1 MKSAEIRKAFL
12 DYFSTKSHA
21 VVSSSSLVP
30 ENDPSLLFTN
40 AGMVQFKD
48 VFLGKDERAYAR
60 AVSSQRC
67 VRAGGK
73 HNDLENVGYTAR
85 HHTFFEMLGNFSF
98 GDYFKRDAIRFAWEF
113 LTDVLG
119 LPKDRLWVT
128 VHVSDQ
134 EAMDIWLNEI
144 GINPGRISRL
154 DEDNF
159 WQMGETG
166 PCGPC
171 TEVFWD
177 HGEQVPGG
185 PPGSRDDDLDR
196 YIEIWNIVFMQ
207 FERDANGEM
216 KELPEPSID
225 TGMGLERISAVMQG
239 VHSNYD
245 IDLFK
250 HLINSIAEIV
260 KCTNIADNSL
270 KVIADHIRSCA
281 FLALDGVIPSNEGR
295 GYVLRRIIRRALR
308 HGHKLGANPL
318 FFHQLIPSLVEVM
331 GDAYPELETH
341 QNRLSS
347 IIRSEEEQFARTL
360 DNGMQVLEN
369 AIDAMTGKILQGN
382 VIFQLYDTYGFPTDL
397 TNDIARERSFELDM
411 EGYEKCMAK
420 QRQLAREA
428 SRFGG
433 RSASTKTIDGFTKFI
448 GHKDTESEATI
459 CAILKND
466 EFIERCQADDEVTIV
481 LDRTP
486 FYAESG
492 GQIGD
497 SGSIQLN
504 GNEFQVTDCRKADD
518 HHLHFGKVVMGELR
532 LGDSVKSSVDKQKR
546 LAVSN
551 NHSTTHL
558 LHAAL
563 RTILGAHVN
572 QRGSLVG
579 RDRLRFD
586 FSHNSQVSM
595 EQIRDIEQ
603 IINEHVVANTQ
614 VETSV
619 MSLTEAKECGAMA
632 LFGEKYS
639 DEVRVVR
646 IGGEFSVELCG
657 GTHVSRTGQI
667 GPVRI
672 CSESGV
678 ASGVRRIEAITGFDA
693 FAHSDKSE
701 EILEEVSGV
710 LKTSREKIL
719 DKLNALVAENKQ
731 LQKDMDTLKVNLA
744 KSSGSGL
751 LSSVENIN
759 GVAVLSKIVQGAD
772 AKSLRLLADQ
782 VRAQLVQGVFMLA
795 GINGDRASL
804 VAGVTRDLTN
814 KIKAEELMRF
824 FVEQVDGKGG
834 GRADMA
840 QGSATNIAAL
850 PKAIASVTTWVAGK
864 VG

>member
-12 DYFSTKSHA
+12 DYFSSKSHA
-21 VVSSSSLVP
+21 VIDSSSLVP
-30 ENDPSLLFTN
+30 ANDPSLLFTN

-48 VFLGKDERAYAR
+48 VFLGKDKRAYLR

-98 GDYFKRDAIRFAWEF
+98 GDYFKEDAIRFAWEF
-113 LTDVLG
+113 LTDILK
-119 LPKDRLWVT
+119 LPEERLWIT

-134 EAMDIWLNEI
+134 EAEDIWLNKI
-144 GINPGRISRL
+144 GIDPERITRL

-159 WQMGETG
+159 WQMGDTG

-171 TEVFWD
+171 TEIFWD
-177 HGEQVPGG
+177 HGEHVSGG
-185 PPGSRDDDLDR
+185 PPGSPGDDLDR
-196 YIEIWNIVFMQ
+196 YIEIWNLVFMQ
-207 FERDANGEM
+207 FERGSDGQMVA
-216 KELPEPSID
+216 LPKPSID

-250 HLINSIAEIV
+250 YLINSAAKIV
-260 KCTNIADNSL
+260 RCADIGDDSL

-281 FLALDGVIPSNEGR
+281 FLAMDGVIPSNEGR

-308 HGHKLGANPL
+308 HGHKLGADSL
-318 FFHQLIPSLVEVM
+318 FFYQLIPALVEVM
-331 GDAYPELETH
+331 GDAYPELKNQ

-360 DNGMQVLEN
+360 DNGMQVLN
-369 AIDAMTGKILQGN
+369 DAIDAMPGKTLHGE
-382 VIFQLYDTYGFPTDL
+382 VIFRLYDTFGFPTDL
-397 TNDIARERSFELDM
+397 TNDIARERSIKLDM
-411 EGYEKCMAK
+411 EGYEKCMEQ
-420 QRQLAREA
+420 QRRRARKA
-428 SRFGG
+428 SRFVV
-433 RSASTKTIDGFTKFI
+433 SAASTKSIDGSTEFI
-448 GHKDTESEATI
+448 GHNFTEGEARI
-459 CAILKND
+459 SAILQEDK
-466 EFIERCQADDEVTIV
+466 FVERCEIDKEVIIV

-497 SGSIQLN
+497 GGSIFVN
-504 GNEFQVTDCRKADD
+504 GSEFAVTDCQKEND
-518 HHLHFGKVVMGELR
+518 HHLHFGKVVFGEFN
-532 LGDSVKSSVDKQKR
+532 LGDSVSTSVDSQKR

-551 NHSTTHL
+551 NHSATHL

-563 RTILGAHVN
+563 RTVLGQHVT

-586 FSHNSQVSM
+586 FSHNEQVSI

-603 IINEHVVANTQ
+603 IINEQVIANTE
-614 VETSV
+614 VETAL
-619 MSLTEAKECGAMA
+619 MSMTEAKKSGAMA
-632 LFGEKYS
+632 LFGEKYG

-672 CSESGV
+672 FSESSV
-678 ASGVRRIEAITGFDA
+678 ASGVRRIEAITGLDA
-693 FAHSDKSE
+693 LVYADQAES
-701 EILEEVSGV
+701 ILERASSI
-710 LKTSREKIL
+710 LKGSRSTIL
-719 DKLNALVAENKQ
+719 DKLNALLIENKR
-731 LQKDMDTLKVNLA
+731 LQKDIDTLNVKVA
-744 KSSGSGL
+744 KSSGADLFSN
-751 LSSVENIN
+751 VKNVN
-759 GVAVLSKIVQGAD
+759 GVAVISEIVQGAD
-772 AKSLRLLADQ
+772 AKSLRVLADQ
-782 VRAQLVQGVFMLA
+782 VRSELVRGVFLLA
-795 GINGDRASL
+795 SIDGDRASL
-804 VAGVTRDLTN
+804 VAGVTKDLTDS
-814 KIKAEELMRF
+814 IKAEELMKF
-824 FVEQVDGKGG
+824 FADQVDGKGG

-840 QGSATNIAAL
+840 QGSASNIEAL
-850 PKAIASVTTWVAGK
+850 PKAIASVPIWISAK

>member
-48 VFLGKDERAYAR
+48 VFLGNDERAYTR

-98 GDYFKRDAIRFAWEF
+98 GDYFKRDAIKFAWEF
-113 LTDVLG
+113 LTDVLR
-119 LPKDRLWVT
+119 LPEDRLWVT

-144 GINPGRISRL
+144 GINLGRISRL

-281 FLALDGVIPSNEGR
+281 FLALDGVTPSNEGR

-397 TNDIARERSFELDM
+397 TNDIARERSFQLDM

-420 QRQLAREA
+420 QRRLARKA
-428 SRFGG
+428 SRFGA
-433 RSASTKTIDGFTKFI
+433 RSVSTKTIDGFTKFI

-532 LGDSVKSSVDKQKR
+532 LGDSIKSSVDKQKR

-572 QRGSLVG
+572 QRGSFVG

-657 GTHVSRTGQI
+657 GTHVARTGQI

-678 ASGVRRIEAITGFDA
+678 ASGVRRIEAITGLHA

-701 EILEEVSGV
+701 GILEEVSGV

-804 VAGVTRDLTN
+804 VAGVTKDLTN

-850 PKAIASVTTWVAGK
+850 PKAIASVKTWVAGR

>member
-12 DYFSTKSHA
+12 DYFSSKTHA
-21 VVSSSSLVP
+21 VINSSSLVP

-48 VFLGKDERAYAR
+48 VFIGKDKRAYSR

-98 GDYFKRDAIRFAWEF
+98 GDYFKEDAIRFAWEF
-113 LTDVLG
+113 LTDILK
-119 LPKDRLWVT
+119 LPEDRLWIT

-134 EAMDIWLNEI
+134 EAEDIWLNEI
-144 GINPGRISRL
+144 GIDPERITRL

-159 WQMGETG
+159 WQMGDTG

-171 TEVFWD
+171 TEIFWD
-177 HGEQVPGG
+177 HGEHVSGG
-185 PPGSRDDDLDR
+185 PPGSPDDDLDR
-196 YIEIWNIVFMQ
+196 YIEIWNLVFMQ
-207 FERDANGEM
+207 FERGSDGQMVA
-216 KELPEPSID
+216 LPKPSID

-250 HLINSIAEIV
+250 YLINSAAKIV
-260 KCTNIADNSL
+260 RCADIGDDSL

-281 FLALDGVIPSNEGR
+281 FLAMDGVIPSNEGR

-308 HGHKLGANPL
+308 HGHKLGADSL
-318 FFHQLIPSLVEVM
+318 FFYQLIPALVEVM
-331 GDAYPELETH
+331 GDAYPELKNQ

-360 DNGMQVLEN
+360 DNGMQVLN
-369 AIDAMTGKILQGN
+369 DAIDAMPGKTLQGE
-382 VIFQLYDTYGFPTDL
+382 VIFRLYDTFGFPTDL
-397 TNDIARERSFELDM
+397 TNDIARERSIKLDM
-411 EGYEKCMAK
+411 EGYEKCMEQ
-420 QRQLAREA
+420 QRRRAREA
-428 SRFGG
+428 SRFVV
-433 RSASTKTIDGFTKFI
+433 SAASTKSIDGSTEFI
-448 GHKDTESEATI
+448 GHNFTAGEARI
-459 CAILKND
+459 SAILQEDKFVEGCEID
-466 EFIERCQADDEVTIV
+466 KEVIMV

-497 SGSIQLN
+497 GGSIYVN
-504 GNEFQVTDCRKADD
+504 GSEFVVTDCQKNND
-518 HHLHFGKVVMGELR
+518 HHLHFGRVVCGEFK
-532 LGDSVKSSVDKQKR
+532 LGDSVSTSVDTHKR

-563 RTILGAHVN
+563 RTVLGQHVT

-586 FSHNSQVSM
+586 FSHNEQVSI

-603 IINEHVVANTQ
+603 IINEQVIANTE

-619 MSLTEAKECGAMA
+619 MSMTEAKKSGAMA
-632 LFGEKYS
+632 LFGEKYG

-672 CSESGV
+672 FSESSV
-678 ASGVRRIEAITGFDA
+678 ASGVRRIEAVTGLDA
-693 FAHSDKSE
+693 LVYADQAES
-701 EILEEVSGV
+701 ILEKASSI
-710 LKTSREKIL
+710 LKGSRSTIL
-719 DKLNALVAENKQ
+719 DKLNALLVENKR
-731 LQKDMDTLKVNLA
+731 LQKDMDTLKVKVA
-744 KSSGSGL
+744 KSSGADL
-751 LSSVENIN
+751 LSNVENIN
-759 GVAVLSKIVQGAD
+759 GVAVLAEIVQGAD
-772 AKSLRLLADQ
+772 VKSLRVLADQ
-782 VRAQLVQGVFMLA
+782 VRSELVRGVFVLA
-795 GINGDRASL
+795 AINGDRASL
-804 VAGVTRDLTN
+804 VAGVTKDLTDS
-814 KIKAEELMRF
+814 IKAEELMKF
-824 FVEQVDGKGG
+824 FVGQVDGKGG

-840 QGSATNIAAL
+840 QGSASNIEAL
-850 PKAIASVTTWVAGK
+850 PKAIASVPIWISAK

>member
-12 DYFSTKSHA
+12 DYFSSKSHA
-21 VVSSSSLVP
+21 VIDSSSLVP
-30 ENDPSLLFTN
+30 ANDPSLLFTN

-48 VFLGKDERAYAR
+48 VFLGKDKRAYLR

-98 GDYFKRDAIRFAWEF
+98 GDYFKEDAIRFAWEF
-113 LTDVLG
+113 LIDILK
-119 LPKDRLWVT
+119 LPEERLWIT

-134 EAMDIWLNEI
+134 EAEDIWLNKI
-144 GINPGRISRL
+144 GIDPERITRL

-159 WQMGETG
+159 WQMGDTG

-171 TEVFWD
+171 TEIFWD
-177 HGEQVPGG
+177 HGEHVSGG
-185 PPGSRDDDLDR
+185 PPGSPGDDLDR
-196 YIEIWNIVFMQ
+196 YIEIWNLVFMQ
-207 FERDANGEM
+207 FERGSDGQMVA
-216 KELPEPSID
+216 LPKPSID

-250 HLINSIAEIV
+250 YLINSAAKIV
-260 KCTNIADNSL
+260 RCADIGDDSL

-281 FLALDGVIPSNEGR
+281 FLAMDGVIPSNEGR

-308 HGHKLGANPL
+308 HGHKLGADSL
-318 FFHQLIPSLVEVM
+318 FFYQLIPALVEVM
-331 GDAYPELETH
+331 GDAYPELKNQ

-360 DNGMQVLEN
+360 DNGMQVLN
-369 AIDAMTGKILQGN
+369 DAIDAMPGKTLHGE
-382 VIFQLYDTYGFPTDL
+382 VIFRLYDTFGFPTDL
-397 TNDIARERSFELDM
+397 TNDIARERSIKLDM
-411 EGYEKCMAK
+411 EGYEKCMEQ
-420 QRQLAREA
+420 QRRRAREA
-428 SRFGG
+428 SRFVV
-433 RSASTKTIDGFTKFI
+433 SAASTKSIDGSTEFI
-448 GHKDTESEATI
+448 GHNFTEGEARI
-459 CAILKND
+459 SAILQEDK
-466 EFIERCQADDEVTIV
+466 FVERCEIDKEVIIV

-497 SGSIQLN
+497 GGSIFVN
-504 GNEFQVTDCRKADD
+504 GSEFAVTDCQKEND
-518 HHLHFGKVVMGELR
+518 HHLHFGKVVFGEFN
-532 LGDSVKSSVDKQKR
+532 LGDSVSTSVDSQKR

-551 NHSTTHL
+551 NHSATHL

-563 RTILGAHVN
+563 RTVLGQHVT

-586 FSHNSQVSM
+586 FSHNEQVSI

-603 IINEHVVANTQ
+603 IINEQVIANTE
-614 VETSV
+614 VETAL
-619 MSLTEAKECGAMA
+619 MSMTEAKKSGAMA
-632 LFGEKYS
+632 LFGEKYG

-672 CSESGV
+672 FSESSV
-678 ASGVRRIEAITGFDA
+678 ASGVRRIEAITGLDA
-693 FAHSDKSE
+693 LVYADQAES
-701 EILEEVSGV
+701 ILERASSI
-710 LKTSREKIL
+710 LKGSRSTIL
-719 DKLNALVAENKQ
+719 DKLNALLIENKR
-731 LQKDMDTLKVNLA
+731 LQKDIDTLNVKVA
-744 KSSGSGL
+744 KSSGADLFSN
-751 LSSVENIN
+751 VKNVN
-759 GVAVLSKIVQGAD
+759 GVAVISEIVQGAD
-772 AKSLRLLADQ
+772 AKSLRVLADQ
-782 VRAQLVQGVFMLA
+782 VRSELVRGVFLLA
-795 GINGDRASL
+795 SIDGDRASL
-804 VAGVTRDLTN
+804 VAGVTKDLTDS
-814 KIKAEELMRF
+814 IKAEELMKF
-824 FVEQVDGKGG
+824 FADQVDGKGG

-840 QGSATNIAAL
+840 QGSASNIEAL
-850 PKAIASVTTWVAGK
+850 PKAIASVPIWISAK

>member
-12 DYFSTKSHA
+12 DYFSSKSHA
-21 VVSSSSLVP
+21 VIDSSSLVP
-30 ENDPSLLFTN
+30 ANDPSLLFTN

-48 VFLGKDERAYAR
+48 VFLGKDKRAYLR

-98 GDYFKRDAIRFAWEF
+98 GDYFKEDAIRFAWEF
-113 LTDVLG
+113 LTDILK
-119 LPKDRLWVT
+119 LPEERLWIT

-134 EAMDIWLNEI
+134 EAEDIWLNKI
-144 GINPGRISRL
+144 GIDPERITRL

-159 WQMGETG
+159 WQMGDTG

-171 TEVFWD
+171 TEIFWD
-177 HGEQVPGG
+177 HGEHVSGG
-185 PPGSRDDDLDR
+185 PPGSPGDDLDR
-196 YIEIWNIVFMQ
+196 YIEIWNLVFMQ
-207 FERDANGEM
+207 FERGSDGQMVA
-216 KELPEPSID
+216 LPKPSID

-250 HLINSIAEIV
+250 YLINSAAKIV
-260 KCTNIADNSL
+260 RCADIGDDSL

-281 FLALDGVIPSNEGR
+281 FLAMDGVIPSNEGR

-308 HGHKLGANPL
+308 HGHKLGADSL
-318 FFHQLIPSLVEVM
+318 FFYQLIPALVEVM
-331 GDAYPELETH
+331 GDAYPELKNQ

-360 DNGMQVLEN
+360 DNGMQVLN
-369 AIDAMTGKILQGN
+369 DAIDAMPGKTLHGE
-382 VIFQLYDTYGFPTDL
+382 VIFRLYDTFGFPTDL
-397 TNDIARERSFELDM
+397 TNDIARERSIKLDM
-411 EGYEKCMAK
+411 EGYEKCMEQ
-420 QRQLAREA
+420 QRRRAREA
-428 SRFGG
+428 SRFAV
-433 RSASTKTIDGFTKFI
+433 SAASTKSIDGSTEFI
-448 GHKDTESEATI
+448 GHNFTEGEARI
-459 CAILKND
+459 SAILQEDK
-466 EFIERCQADDEVTIV
+466 FVERCEIDKEVIIV

-497 SGSIQLN
+497 GGSIFVN
-504 GNEFQVTDCRKADD
+504 GSEFAVTDCQKEND
-518 HHLHFGKVVMGELR
+518 HHLHFGKVVFGEFN
-532 LGDSVKSSVDKQKR
+532 LGDSVSTSVDSQKR

-551 NHSTTHL
+551 NHSATHL

-563 RTILGAHVN
+563 RTVLGQHVT

-586 FSHNSQVSM
+586 FSHNEQVSI

-603 IINEHVVANTQ
+603 IINEQVIANTE
-614 VETSV
+614 VETAL
-619 MSLTEAKECGAMA
+619 MSMTEAKKSGAMA
-632 LFGEKYS
+632 LFGEKYG

-672 CSESGV
+672 FSESSV
-678 ASGVRRIEAITGFDA
+678 ASGVRRIEAITGLDA
-693 FAHSDKSE
+693 LVYADQAES
-701 EILEEVSGV
+701 ILERASSI
-710 LKTSREKIL
+710 LKGSRSTIL
-719 DKLNALVAENKQ
+719 DKLNALLIENKR
-731 LQKDMDTLKVNLA
+731 LQKDIDTLNVKVA
-744 KSSGSGL
+744 KSSGADLFSN
-751 LSSVENIN
+751 VKNVN
-759 GVAVLSKIVQGAD
+759 GVAVISEIVQGAD
-772 AKSLRLLADQ
+772 AKSLRVLADQ
-782 VRAQLVQGVFMLA
+782 VRSELVRGVFLLA
-795 GINGDRASL
+795 SIDGDRASL
-804 VAGVTRDLTN
+804 VAGVTKDLTDS
-814 KIKAEELMRF
+814 IKAEELMKF
-824 FVEQVDGKGG
+824 FADQVDGKGG

-840 QGSATNIAAL
+840 QGSASNIEAL
-850 PKAIASVTTWVAGK
+850 PKAIASVPIWISAK

>member
-12 DYFSTKSHA
+12 DYFSSKTHA
-21 VVSSSSLVP
+21 VINSSSLVP

-48 VFLGKDERAYAR
+48 VFLGKDKRAYSR

-98 GDYFKRDAIRFAWEF
+98 GDYFKEDAIRFAWEF
-113 LTDVLG
+113 LTEILK
-119 LPKDRLWVT
+119 LPEDRLWIT
-128 VHVSDQ
+128 VHVTDQ
-134 EAMDIWLNEI
+134 EAEDIWLNEI
-144 GINPGRISRL
+144 GIDPERITRL

-159 WQMGETG
+159 WQMGDTG

-171 TEVFWD
+171 TEIFWD
-177 HGEQVPGG
+177 HGEHVSGG
-185 PPGSRDDDLDR
+185 PPGSPDDDLDR
-196 YIEIWNIVFMQ
+196 YVEIWNLVFMQ
-207 FERDANGEM
+207 FERGSDGQMVA
-216 KELPEPSID
+216 LPKPSID

-250 HLINSIAEIV
+250 YLINSAAKIV
-260 KCTNIADNSL
+260 RCADIGDDSL

-281 FLALDGVIPSNEGR
+281 FLAMDGVIPSNEGR

-308 HGHKLGANPL
+308 HGHKLGADSL
-318 FFHQLIPSLVEVM
+318 FFYQLIPALVEVM
-331 GDAYPELETH
+331 GDAYPELKNQ

-360 DNGMQVLEN
+360 DNGMQVLN
-369 AIDAMTGKILQGN
+369 DAIDAMHGKTLQGE
-382 VIFQLYDTYGFPTDL
+382 VIFRLYDTFGFPTDL
-397 TNDIARERSFELDM
+397 TNDIARERSIKLDM
-411 EGYEKCMAK
+411 EGYEKCMEQ
-420 QRQLAREA
+420 QRRRAREA
-428 SRFGG
+428 SRFVV
-433 RSASTKTIDGFTKFI
+433 SAASTKSIDGSTEFI
-448 GHKDTESEATI
+448 GHNFTEGEARI
-459 CAILKND
+459 SAILQEDK
-466 EFIERCQADDEVTIV
+466 FVERCEIDKEVIIV

-497 SGSIQLN
+497 GGSIYVN
-504 GNEFQVTDCRKADD
+504 GSEFAVTDCQKNND
-518 HHLHFGKVVMGELR
+518 HHLHFGRVVIGEFN
-532 LGDSVKSSVDKQKR
+532 LGDSVSTSVDSHKR

-551 NHSTTHL
+551 NHSATHL

-563 RTILGAHVN
+563 RTVLGQHVT

-586 FSHNSQVSM
+586 FSHNEQVM
-595 EQIRDIEQ
+595 
-603 IINEHVVANTQ
+603 ANTE

-619 MSLTEAKECGAMA
+619 MSMTEAKKSGAMA
-632 LFGEKYS
+632 LFGEKYG

-672 CSESGV
+672 FSESSV
-678 ASGVRRIEAITGFDA
+678 ASGVRRIEAITGLDA
-693 FAHSDKSE
+693 LVYADQAES
-701 EILEEVSGV
+701 ILEKASSI
-710 LKTSREKIL
+710 LKGSRSTIL
-719 DKLNALVAENKQ
+719 DKLNALLVENKR
-731 LQKDMDTLKVNLA
+731 LQKDVDTLKVKVA
-744 KSSGSGL
+744 KSSGADL
-751 LSSVENIN
+751 LSNVEDVN
-759 GVAVLSKIVQGAD
+759 GVAVLAKIVQGAD
-772 AKSLRLLADQ
+772 AKSLRVLADQ
-782 VRAQLVQGVFMLA
+782 VRSELVRGVFVLA
-795 GINGDRASL
+795 SINGDRASL
-804 VAGVTRDLTN
+804 VAGVTKDLTDS
-814 KIKAEELMRF
+814 IKAEELMRF
-824 FVEQVDGKGG
+824 FAGQVNGKGG

-840 QGSATNIAAL
+840 QGSASNIEAL
-850 PKAIASVTTWVAGK
+850 PKAIASVPIWISAK